1 MIDYKLGNNYQK
13 LKHKCVYKSF
23 FNIRRIFPLFD
34 ITIMNEVG
42 V

>member
-23 FNIRRIFPLFD
+23 LIFEGFFPYL
-34 ITIMNEVG
+34 ILQL
-42 V
+42 